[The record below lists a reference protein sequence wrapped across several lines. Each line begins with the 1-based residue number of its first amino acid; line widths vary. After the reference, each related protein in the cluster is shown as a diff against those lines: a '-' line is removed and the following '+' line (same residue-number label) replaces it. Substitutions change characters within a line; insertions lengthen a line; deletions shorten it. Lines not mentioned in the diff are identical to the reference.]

1 MKKLKV
7 KTLKHGDVKYYLS
20 NRKKI
25 ITDLLNIEE
34 QKQVKHLNSK
44 EEDKSIYCQGKIEA
58 FNQALNLLADFEKYI
73 ERYTCREVQELNNCN
88 LNKIL

>member
-7 KTLKHGDVKYYLS
+7 KTLKHGDVKYYLN

-25 ITDLLNIEE
+25 IKDLLSVEE
-34 QKQVKHLNSK
+34 QKQITHLNLK
-44 EEDKSIYCQGKIEA
+44 EDKKSIYCQGKIEA
-58 FNQALNLLADFEKYI
+58 YNQALSLLNDFETYI
-73 ERYTCREVQELNNCN
+73 ERYTCREVQELNNSN